1 MKKGKVYLVGAG
13 CGDLGLLTIKGQDV
27 LTKADVV
34 VYDSLIGDSILG
46 LIPATA
52 RIIFVGKRSSNHTMP
67 QEDINQILLEEALKG
82 YKVVR
87 LKGGDPFLFG
97 RGGEELELL
106 AENDIP
112 FEIVPGVTSSIA
124 VPAYNGIPVT
134 HRECCSS
141 LHIITGHKKAGQAYD
156 INFKALVDTQGTLVF
171 LMGITG
177 LRDIMDGL
185 LANGM
190 DPDMPAAVLQQGT
203 TAAQRRVTA
212 TVSTLVGE
220 VEKVHIETP
229 AIIVV
234 GKVVALSKQFA
245 WYENLPLF
253 GWKVLVTR
261 PKGHSSVTSE
271 KLREKGAEVL
281 EIPSISTVPMP
292 DSKQMK
298 QVFSK
303 LSEYRWVVFT
313 SPTGVDVFFE
323 KLLNLKADIR
333 ALGSAKI
340 AAVGEGTAKKL
351 KERGI
356 IADLI
361 PETYDGDSL
370 GSALASKVRGGEKI
384 LIPRAE
390 KGNASLVRQLKEA
403 GAFVTDLPTYCTRF
417 EKSSLVDE
425 RKGFEQGKIHCA
437 VFTSA
442 STVKG
447 FAEGTKGLDYSL
459 VKAACIGKQTK
470 AAADALGMQT
480 FVAEKATIDSLVEL
494 VEEMKNGKKIQEE
507 V

>member
-13 CGDLGLLTIKGQDV
+13 CGDLGLLTIKGQDI

-34 VYDSLIGDSILG
+34 VYDSLIGDSILS
-46 LIPATA
+46 LIPPTA
-52 RIIFVGKRSSNHTMP
+52 RIIFVGKRSSHHTMP
-67 QEDINQILLEEALKG
+67 QEDINQILLEEAQKG

-106 AENDIP
+106 AQNDIP
-112 FEIVPGVTSSIA
+112 FEIVPGVTSPVA

-134 HRECCSS
+134 HRDYCSS
-141 LHIITGHKKAGQAYD
+141 LHIITGHKKAGEACD
-156 INFKALVDTQGTLVF
+156 INFKALVEAGGTLVF

-177 LRDIMDGL
+177 LRDIMKGL
-185 LANGM
+185 MENGM
-190 DPDMPAAVLQQGT
+190 DPAMPAAVLQQGT

-212 TVSTLVGE
+212 TVSTLADE
-220 VEKVHIETP
+220 TEKADIETP

-234 GKVVALSKQFA
+234 GKVVTLSSQFA
-245 WYENLPLF
+245 WYEKLPLF

-292 DSKQMK
+292 DSKQIK
-298 QVFSK
+298 NVFSR
-303 LSEYRWVVFT
+303 LSDYQWLVFT
-313 SPTGVDVFFE
+313 SPSGVDVFFE
-323 KLLNLKADIR
+323 KLLNLKADVR
-333 ALGSAKI
+333 SLGSTKI
-340 AAVGEGTAKKL
+340 AAVGERKEKKL

-361 PETYDGDSL
+361 PEIYDGDSL
-370 GSALASKVRGGEKI
+370 GAALAAKLTGSEKI

-390 KGNASLVRQLKEA
+390 KGNANLVKQLKEA
-403 GAFVTDLPTYCTRF
+403 GAVVTDLATYCTRY
-417 EKSSLVDE
+417 EKSPLVDE

-447 FAEGTKGLDYSL
+447 FAEGTRGLDYSL

-480 FVAEKATIDSLVEL
+480 YMAKKATIDSLVEL
-494 VEEMKNGKKIQEE
+494 VEEMSRGD
-507 V
+507 VVSDS